1 MIDMLP
7 EWLQIFLLSM
17 VPGVEA
23 KIIVPVFALYELG
36 WEWWAAFPIGIA
48 GNMILVPVGL
58 LFFNR
63 LELTLRRYDSLRRF
77 MDWFFSRVRN
87 RASKKVELYENIALL
102 FFVAVP
108 LPLSGAG
115 LGVVL
120 AYIFDFKFTKS
131 FIMIFV
137 GVLIATSITT
147 FIYLAFEI
155 LLIK

>member
-1 MIDMLP
+1 MIDTLP

-36 WEWWAAFPIGIA
+36 WDWWTAFPIGIA
-48 GNMILVPVGL
+48 GNMILVPAGL
-58 LFFNR
+58 LFFHR
-63 LELTLRRYDSLRRF
+63 LEQALRRYAILMRF
-77 MDWFFSRVRN
+77 MDWFFHRVRN
-87 RASKKVELYENIALL
+87 RTSRRVELYENIALL

-108 LPLSGAG
+108 LPLTGAG

-120 AYIFDFKFTKS
+120 AYIFDFKFVKS
-131 FIMIFV
+131 LVMIFI

-147 FIYLAFEI
+147 FMYLAFEI
-155 LLIK
+155 LLLQ